1 MKFAAFLAT
10 IFAAS
15 MATAVAIPEPEAA
28 PAVLEKR
35 CIARGVECIN
45 DLNNCCSPNV
55 CAMNKGLGTLTCG
68 GV

>member
-1 MKFAAFLAT
+1 MKLTAFLST
-10 IFAAS
+10 LFAAS
-15 MATAVAIPEPEAA
+15 LATAVAIPDPN
-28 PAVLEKR
+28 PNPLLEKR